1 MSNGTKYPSYK
12 YTLAALDWLVISV
25 SLVLGIQF
33 RIHLFSSDPFSVQ
46 SAPLGVMAFVLA
58 YGALSVF
65 VFQYF
70 NLYKINVFI
79 TLVEHTVQVLK
90 ALFVTVI
97 GIALLSFFTK
107 SSWVVDSR
115 LAIVY
120 FATIATSMMIVVRVI
135 AFRKLF
141 IWLSVKNVLR
151 RNLVIVG
158 AGESGKNLA
167 LNLAVRSYGGLN
179 VVGFVDDRLP
189 VGKHVFGGAE
199 VLGPVSELANLIES
213 TSADEVVV
221 CLDDVDHV
229 RLMQVVDVATRTG
242 AHVKISSPLYDVIP
256 SRVFIEQYG
265 DIPVVGISQ
274 SKPSV
279 IKEKYKRVF
288 DVVLTAVGL
297 IVLSP
302 FLLIIALLIRRDSPG
317 PVFFKQIRIGK
328 NGIPFNFYKFRSML
342 LGSDQ
347 DESRKLRATQFVR
360 GEYGGDNGDPSTK
373 IVNESRVTR
382 VGRWLRKTSLDEL
395 PQLLNVLKGEM
406 SLVGPR
412 PCLPYEWE
420 HYKEWHKKR
429 LTVTPGCTGMW
440 QVSGRSIV
448 DFEDMV
454 ILDLYY
460 IQNSSLL
467 LDLRLLLKTLPI
479 VLLGTGAK

>member
-1 MSNGTKYPSYK
+1 MSNGAKYPSYK
-12 YTLAALDWLVISV
+12 YILAGLDWAVVSV
-25 SLVLGIQF
+25 SLMLGIQF
-33 RIHLFSSDPFSVQ
+33 RIHVFSAGPVFDQTALLEV
-46 SAPLGVMAFVLA
+46 VAFVLG

-65 VFQYF
+65 IFQYF

-79 TLVEHTVQVLK
+79 TLVEHTLQVLK
-90 ALFVTVI
+90 ALSVAVV

-107 SSWVVDSR
+107 ASWVVDSR
-115 LAIVY
+115 LAVLY
-120 FATIATSMMIVVRVI
+120 FAALSTTMMILLRVI
-135 AFRKLF
+135 IFRKLF

-179 VVGFVDDRLP
+179 VVGFLDDRLP

-199 VLGPVSELANLIES
+199 VLGPISELANVIEA

-229 RLMQVVDVATRTG
+229 RLMQVVDTATRTG
-242 AHVKISSPLYDVIP
+242 AHVKVSSPLYDVIP

-274 SKPSV
+274 SQPSA
-279 IKEKYKRVF
+279 IKEKYKRAF
-288 DVVLTAVGL
+288 DVLFTAIGL
-297 IVLSP
+297 IVLAP
-302 FLLIIALLIRRDSPG
+302 FFLVIAVLITLDSPG
-317 PVFFKQIRIGK
+317 PVFFRQTRIGK
-328 NGIPFNFYKFRSML
+328 NGVPFSFYKFRSMV

-347 DESRKLRATQFVR
+347 DESRKHLATQFVK
-360 GEYGGDNGDPSTK
+360 GEYGGENGNASTK

-395 PQLLNVLKGEM
+395 PQLFNVLRGEM

-412 PCLPYEWE
+412 PCLPYEWD

-429 LTVTPGCTGMW
+429 LAVTPGCTGMW

-479 VLLGTGAK
+479 ILLGTGAK